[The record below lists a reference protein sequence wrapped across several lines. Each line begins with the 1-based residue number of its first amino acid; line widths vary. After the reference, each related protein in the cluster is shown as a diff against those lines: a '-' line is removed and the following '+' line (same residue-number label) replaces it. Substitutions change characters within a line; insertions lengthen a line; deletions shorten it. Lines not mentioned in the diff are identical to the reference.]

1 MSAPTRNE
9 PGLTRKE
16 EMTVSGAT
24 MSGAPWKTA
33 GAAGVVVTGADLIL
47 HAVGGHLAIDTS
59 VSAGIVA
66 LFAVAGAGALWRGR
80 SGRAMMWA
88 RSHPWRFALLPG
100 LAAAVLVFVLSVVI
114 GSSGV
119 FGGVFTSVWH
129 GAVAYGVTGLAGTVA
144 GSRSRSRS
152 RRPA

>member
-16 EMTVSGAT
+16 EMTVSGAA
-24 MSGAPWKTA
+24 MSGAPWKMA
-33 GAAGVVVTGADLIL
+33 GGAGVVVTGADLIF
-47 HAVGGHLAIDTS
+47 HAVGGHLAVSSS

-66 LFAVAGAGALWRGR
+66 LFAVAGAGALWRAR
-80 SGRAMMWA
+80 SGRAMQWA
-88 RSHPWRFALLPG
+88 RNHPWRFALLPG
-100 LAAAVLVFVLSVVI
+100 LAAAVLVFVLSVVV

-144 GSRSRSRS
+144 GSRR